1 MLKKNLN
8 ERKKHF
14 KNNYSTE
21 DMRITINNM
30 SNIFNLLKSNE
41 NYDKI
46 SSKKILLMSNQIKN
60 KIRKNFKIQKL
71 DENDFSYL
79 KNYSKKNSK
88 KNKNKSFNNN
98 FDLNENEFNLIDKNL
113 SKDEIKNFNK
123 NIKKFKQKEKIMKL
137 KYEILIKD
145 LKKKYNFNKT
155 FEEKIEYKSFHFLRE
170 KNNKNNEKYSK
181 LIKNNNNKNIFLT
194 SNNKN
199 NFLFYNQFKSA
210 RFSHKNII
218 KNNKNI
224 NNNFQSFQSFSSDF
238 NNLNSQISTSSN
250 ENNFLTPN
258 FSRNK
263 KLIKNFSLN
272 NENSRPFSTNNSKIN
287 INNNFFINNNK
298 IEYLKNKVL
307 NKINNIQKIILT
319 ENENFKRNF
328 KNDEKNYKNEE
339 KNLKLT
345 KNLNKKNK
353 KKQNFNKKIEEI
365 NKEFGFENYNK
376 KNLKY
381 KEINEDE
388 IVYKNQKNV
397 EIKLDPNCKKILNEV
412 VKKLKFDDF
421 RFNRKFIDESLYEKK
436 IFKIKQNSEMN
447 NLAKFT
453 THLENKLKNKFFK
466 FSNNETEEN
475 KINKNIN
482 KIIDNKRIDS
492 EENIN
497 DIILRYN
504 ILKKIKP
511 SLKLTR
517 TYKRIYSDED
527 YQLLYKDKVEKER
540 RKEKYRK

>member
-1 MLKKNLN
+1 MLKKH
-8 ERKKHF
+8 EKKKHF

-21 DMRITINNM
+21 DMRNTIKNM

-60 KIRKNFKIQKL
+60 KIRKNFKIEKL

-79 KNYSKKNSK
+79 KNKSKKNSL
-88 KNKNKSFNNN
+88 KNENKS
-98 FDLNENEFNLIDKNL
+98 LNEIEIKENEFNLIDKKNF
-113 SKDEIKNFNK
+113 SNDEIKKINK

-155 FEEKIEYKSFHFLRE
+155 FEEKIQYKSFHFLRE
-170 KNNKNNEKYSK
+170 KNNKNNQTK
-181 LIKNNNNKNIFLT
+181 LIKNNKNNFLN
-194 SNNKN
+194 SNNNKN
-199 NFLFYNQFKSA
+199 NFLFNFN
-210 RFSHKNII
+210 RFSHKNFH
-218 KNNKNI
+218 KK
-224 NNNFQSFQSFSSDF
+224 NNNFNNNNNNNFNNNFNNFNNNFNSFSSDF

-263 KLIKNFSLN
+263 KLIKNFS
-272 NENSRPFSTNNSKIN
+272 SNNSI
-287 INNNFFINNNK
+287 INNNNNK
-298 IEYLKNKVL
+298 KLTNSIKIF

-319 ENENFKRNF
+319 ESENFKHEI
-328 KNDEKNYKNEE
+328 KEKN
-339 KNLKLT
+339 
-345 KNLNKKNK
+345 KKIIK
-353 KKQNFNKKIEEI
+353 KKPKKQNFNKKIDEI

-376 KNLKY
+376 KNLNY

-453 THLENKLKNKFFK
+453 THLEKKLKNKFFK

-497 DIILRYN
+497 DIILRHN

-517 TYKRIYSDED
+517 TYKRIYSEED
-527 YQLLYKDKVEKER
+527 YQLLYKEKVEKER
-540 RKEKYRK
+540 RKEKYKK